1 MNERARNNTMPFLP
15 APKTNRPRAAADDA
29 NTGRTPANAAPVA
42 SAVDNARARFMRLAH
57 RTETDLLRLTRRLC
71 RGGEDCA
78 QDVAQ
83 DALVRAY
90 EAFLNGQFRPQ
101 ADNKSTAL
109 GGGDASETEFR
120 GFRAWLLRIAS
131 NGFINDYRRRKK
143 WDADV
148 SVDTLTAGGEVGP
161 QSTRAAAADT
171 PGATLLTDTL
181 DEPLERALR
190 QLPDAM
196 RLCVLLV
203 DVEGQDY
210 AQAAQTLGV
219 PVGTVRSRLSRA
231 RYMLHDLLQDYAK
244 ERRLI

>member
-1 MNERARNNTMPFLP
+1 MMPFPP
-15 APKTNRPRAAADDA
+15 APKPNRLRAADRGGAPNNAASANPRDDA
-29 NTGRTPANAAPVA
+29 
-42 SAVDNARARFMRLAH
+42 RAQFMRLA
-57 RTETDLLRLTRRLC
+57 RDTEADLLRLTRRLC

-83 DALVRAY
+83 DALIRAY

-101 ADNKSTAL
+101 ERVGDSVKSD
-109 GGGDASETEFR
+109 DAEAR

-161 QSTRAAAADT
+161 ESTRAASGDT
-171 PGATLLTDTL
+171 PGATLLLETL
-181 DEPLERALR
+181 DEPLERALAR
-190 QLPDAM
+190 LPDAM

-203 DVEGQDY
+203 DVEGLDY

-231 RYMLHDLLQDYAK
+231 RYLLHDLLQDYAK
-244 ERRLI
+244 EQRLI